1 MLETLRNK
9 AMFVFET
16 KIRVR
21 YADTDQMG
29 YMYYGNYATFYEVA
43 RTEMLRSLG
52 MTYQSMEKDGVMMP
66 VLEMKS
72 KYIKPALYDEE
83 IRIKVT
89 IKNEP
94 SVRILFDYELFNH
107 NNQLINIGETTLV
120 FVDILKN
127 KPCLPPENFV
137 EKIAVYFSNLD

>member
-29 YMYYGNYATFYEVA
+29 YMYYGNYAAFYEVA

-72 KYIKPALYDEE
+72 KYFKPALYDEE
-83 IRIKVT
+83 IRVKVT
-89 IKNEP
+89 IDHIHF
-94 SVRILFDYELFNH
+94 VA
-107 NNQLINIGETTLV
+107 NNWL
-120 FVDILKN
+120 DI
-127 KPCLPPENFV
+127 
-137 EKIAVYFSNLD
+137 SRSTDLD